1 MVDNLVAGEFTVF
14 REVFLDNTV
23 EILLPTFQLP
33 MLIGATHPPAVFAVK
48 CKVSDT
54 CIQYLVVCV

>member
-14 REVFLDNTV
+14 QVFLDNSV

-54 CIQYLVVCV
+54 CIQYLVVFV